1 MNAPVSTTEF
11 KAGAIDIPAAA
22 FAAKVRRDLLAECGE
37 MLLVEAARLL
47 TACRYDDD
55 ALIVEQF
62 RRLDTVYRTA
72 KLTASDIRDSIGGRK

>member
-1 MNAPVSTTEF
+1 MNAPVSTTRF
-11 KAGAIDIPAAA
+11 DVSASALAAN
-22 FAAKVRRDLLAECGE
+22 VRRDLLAECGE
-37 MLLVEAARLL
+37 MLLVETARLL

-72 KLTASDIRDSIGGRK
+72 KVTASEIRDCSGGAK